1 MRWTVAS
8 WMVGR
13 ETLAELVLKLKEK
26 NLSGTILWHG
36 DNGSQLDKV
45 WGVSA
50 SIIRCSWLSRMG
62 EQQAMH
68 KMKETCTFQVRK

>member
-1 MRWTVAS
+1 MRWTVVS
-8 WMVGR
+8 WMVER

-36 DNGSQLDKV
+36 ENGSQLDKV
-45 WGVSA
+45 RSVSA
-50 SIIRCSWLSRMG
+50 SITRWSWLSSMG